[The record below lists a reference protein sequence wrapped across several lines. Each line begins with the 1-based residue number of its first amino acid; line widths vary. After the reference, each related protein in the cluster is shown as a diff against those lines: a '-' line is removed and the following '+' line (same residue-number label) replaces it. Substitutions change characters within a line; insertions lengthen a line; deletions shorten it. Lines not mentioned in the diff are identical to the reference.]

1 MAQVSIGDLTGSAP
15 IDLSDNSLAGQS
27 QLTAL
32 STPSEVMA
40 ALPKPV
46 NDPKFKEAHFS
57 AVFEKASIPFKSNT
71 VDVKASVNILIADA
85 SVPKHRGG
93 FSAGNSAS
101 IGSGGKHES

>member
-1 MAQVSIGDLTGSAP
+1 
-15 IDLSDNSLAGQS
+15 
-27 QLTAL
+27 
-32 STPSEVMA
+32 MA